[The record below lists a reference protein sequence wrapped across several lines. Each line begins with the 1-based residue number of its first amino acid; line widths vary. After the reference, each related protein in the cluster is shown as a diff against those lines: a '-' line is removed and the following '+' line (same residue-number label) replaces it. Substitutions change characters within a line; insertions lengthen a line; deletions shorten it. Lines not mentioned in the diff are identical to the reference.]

1 MYSCSAEKL
10 KWMED
15 NKTVERAKPVYS
27 SQSEVLQ
34 VVNWSTH
41 SKTELP
47 VKQMQMDSLEMSAKR
62 DAFRSDISCSYV
74 CKGIGIC

>member
-1 MYSCSAEKL
+1 MSHHSRNFSHTMYSCSAEKL

-41 SKTELP
+41 CKTELP
-47 VKQMQMDSLEMSAKR
+47 VKKEIENVTD
-62 DAFRSDISCSYV
+62 
-74 CKGIGIC
+74 